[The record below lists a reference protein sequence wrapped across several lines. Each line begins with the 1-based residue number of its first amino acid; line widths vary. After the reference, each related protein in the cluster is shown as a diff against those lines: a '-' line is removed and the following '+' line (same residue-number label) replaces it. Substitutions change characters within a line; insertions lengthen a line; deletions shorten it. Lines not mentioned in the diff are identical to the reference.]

1 MRYLLIVLM
10 LFTGCTTNTQKLID
24 CNDDKIR
31 LQYQLEGIKKQ
42 LEQAPDTVVVVE
54 QTEVPVVS
62 DADSALV
69 DSLTSFYQVFKFD
82 LPIPNNGSIGV
93 DSRIW
98 YKDMLLRNTTWLNA
112 KRTNIPKEIV
122 KVKSPTIYLPDSVTE
137 QKLVQVRAERNKY
150 EELYKNTK
158 EIVVTYKWIT
168 GILIVILIGSVLM
181 TNYVKIFGLLK

>member
-122 KVKSPTIYLPDSVTE
+122 KVKSPTIYLPDPVTE